1 MTRRTDATTTTTAAM
16 TASATE
22 LFRRAPERLLD
33 VGDAEVAY
41 RRIGR
46 GPDVLFVHGWPV
58 SGATFRTLLPH
69 LADHVTCH
77 VIDLP
82 GSGSSR
88 FDDRSDLSVE
98 AFIRGVRRVLDLLE
112 VDRVAVVGHDSG
124 GLIVRHAFASDRRV
138 RAFGLLDTEQ
148 PSGLGWRFRLFLL
161 ARHIPG
167 AGGALGWVSGR
178 RRLRRSRL
186 VLGGAFADPSLLDGE
201 FDELFLRPLRE
212 DPERRRASIAVL
224 RSFDVR
230 LVRELGALHQRIT
243 VPVQMVWGAEDAF
256 FPLHRAKEM
265 VGTFPRADLAVVEG
279 AGLFAHEER
288 PTEVARALVPVLS
301 GGSDRSR

>member
-1 MTRRTDATTTTTAAM
+1 MTRPTATTPTPTSTA
-16 TASATE
+16 TG
-22 LFRRAPERLLD
+22 LFGREPERFLD

-41 RRIGR
+41 RRVGR

-69 LADHVTCH
+69 LADHATCH

-98 AFIRGVRRVLDLLE
+98 AFIRDVRRVLDLLE
-112 VDRVAVVGHDSG
+112 LDRVAVVGHDSG
-124 GLIVRHAFASDRRV
+124 GLIARHAFAGDPRV

-161 ARHIPG
+161 ARHLPG
-167 AGGALGWVSGR
+167 AGGALAWVSGR
-178 RRLRRSRL
+178 RRLRRNRL
-186 VLGGAFADPSLLDGE
+186 VLGGAFADPDLLDGE

-212 DPERRRASIAVL
+212 DPQRRRAAIAVL

-230 LVRELGALHQRIT
+230 LVRELGALHRRIA
-243 VPVQMVWGAEDAF
+243 VPVRMVWGARDAF
-256 FPLHRAKEM
+256 FPLGRAREM
-265 VGTFPRADLAVVEG
+265 VGTFPQADLEVVEG
-279 AGLFAHEER
+279 AGLFSHEER
-288 PTEVARALVPVLS
+288 PAEVAGALVPLLS
-301 GGSDRSR
+301 GGSVLSP